1 MPFIGAQPATTFAKA
16 TSQVFTN
23 ANGSLVDFTLNKHV
37 SQPED
42 IEVFVSNVQQQP
54 TTSYTI
60 LSDGV
65 TLRFSEAPPSG
76 DFYVVYRNLAQQ
88 TGTDTGAFRKT
99 GGTITGLL
107 TTTGDLT
114 VSRAETN
121 GTVRLNLSN
130 TGSNGSSEY
139 SEIKLSSTAGT
150 AATSIFQHRNNYGLN
165 VGTTTDHPVYF
176 LQNNANAMAINT
188 DGNVGI
194 GTSSPASP
202 LGANFKSLDINS
214 GVWGGTVNFS
224 GNSGG
229 YIGNRHSGNGGLGYY
244 AASGQG
250 HDFAVNGTVTSV
262 LNIESDG
269 DVNVKTGN
277 LIIGTSGKGIDF
289 SAQTGGLAVASG
301 DGTENPTTENE
312 VLKHYEHGTFKPKIV
327 SSGATFNYQG
337 SGDQY
342 GSGHY
347 TRIGDIVFIDINMDS
362 DSGVSG
368 TLTNSIQIQNL
379 PFTGHTGTSMNIQY
393 FYRRVSDSSHPHVM
407 AQQYSNYISFLQ
419 SPDSGQWRSLTANQI
434 NFSDHRMKI
443 SGCYHIGSV

>member
-269 DVNVKTGN
+269 DVN
-277 LIIGTSGKGIDF
+277 
-289 SAQTGGLAVASG
+289 
-301 DGTENPTTENE
+301 
-312 VLKHYEHGTFKPKIV
+312 
-327 SSGATFNYQG
+327 
-337 SGDQY
+337 
-342 GSGHY
+342 
-347 TRIGDIVFIDINMDS
+347 
-362 DSGVSG
+362 
-368 TLTNSIQIQNL
+368 
-379 PFTGHTGTSMNIQY
+379 
-393 FYRRVSDSSHPHVM
+393 
-407 AQQYSNYISFLQ
+407 
-419 SPDSGQWRSLTANQI
+419 
-434 NFSDHRMKI
+434 
-443 SGCYHIGSV
+443 